1 MLATLIKGGC
11 LWWNNCRR
19 TFLERRSQMPVTDI
33 IMILLAF
40 GMFILKL
47 ISIVIELIEKI
58 SNKK

>member
-1 MLATLIKGGC
+1 
-11 LWWNNCRR
+11 
-19 TFLERRSQMPVTDI
+19 MPVTDI

-40 GMFILKL
+40 GQFILKL